1 MQYSRE
7 LRSNI
12 RLSLR
17 IALKLNDNRSAEK
30 FLMHGAEIVGITSF
44 QRHLVRKRHPDLRNH
59 GNGVLLCVVAQ
70 LGAEMEKVG
79 HIIFES
85 PTRLHR
91 GTVAAKGKLRREIE
105 SHVEF
110 TKLLREDEPWLEAN
124 DLMAG
129 LIAIAVDLA
138 RSRDV
143 DWQHSFIKESVTRL
157 QARRIEVKAV
167 APLV

>member
-30 FLMHGAEIVGITSF
+30 FLMHAAEIVGITSF

-70 LGAEMEKVG
+70 LRAEMEKVG
-79 HIIFES
+79 HIILHPPRVSTEGLWRLKGNSAERLKVMLSLPSCFERMS
-85 PTRLHR
+85 RGSMPT
-91 GTVAAKGKLRREIE
+91 I
-105 SHVEF
+105 
-110 TKLLREDEPWLEAN
+110 
-124 DLMAG
+124 
-129 LIAIAVDLA
+129 
-138 RSRDV
+138 
-143 DWQHSFIKESVTRL
+143 
-157 QARRIEVKAV
+157 
-167 APLV
+167 